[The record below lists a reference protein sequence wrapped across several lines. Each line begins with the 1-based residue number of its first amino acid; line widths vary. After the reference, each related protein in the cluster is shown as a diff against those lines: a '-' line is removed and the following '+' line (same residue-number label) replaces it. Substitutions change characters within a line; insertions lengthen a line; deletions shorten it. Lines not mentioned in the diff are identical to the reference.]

1 MRDERDKV
9 LRRCISERTC
19 IDEAQSI
26 LKGDVPSQLTA
37 YKTGSRQTLLSRLL
51 FSERSSKCLTSLGPT
66 DVKDDRRDPPS
77 PGELGKCGY
86 EVAESRRPSRNQDHT
101 FLVAL

>member
-1 MRDERDKV
+1 MRTLSSRECVMREIRYCGGVFLK
-9 LRRCISERTC
+9 RTC
-19 IDEAQSI
+19 FDEAQSI
-26 LKGDVPSQLTA
+26 LKRDVPSRLSA

-77 PGELGKCGY
+77 PG
-86 EVAESRRPSRNQDHT
+86 
-101 FLVAL
+101 